1 VIDALRN
8 SVAHV
13 FVDHLDTPSLSDT
26 DEHHLSRVLRL
37 RDGESVTASD
47 GRGGWRSCVWADGT
61 LRASGDVVTVAA
73 PAQRIGVAFVPV
85 KGDRNEWSVQKLTE
99 IGVDDIILLAPT
111 RHSVVRWSDAD
122 KQLRKL
128 RVVAREAAMQS
139 RRVWLPSVS
148 GLVTLADAL
157 AVPGAAVADPA
168 ASPATPASPAAPA
181 SPATQGAAP
190 ASPATPNL
198 ASPVLIVV
206 GPEGGFDDDE
216 IPANVARVSLGD
228 TILRAETATLVAA
241 TLLAAR
247 RSAAGGAALHASAS
261 PVKGAS

>member
-139 RRVWLPSVS
+139 RRVWLPAVS

-157 AVPGAAVADPA
+157 AMPGAAVADPA
-168 ASPATPASPAAPA
+168 A

-261 PVKGAS
+261 PAKGAS

>member
-1 VIDALRN
+1 MIDALRN

-13 FVDHLDTPSLSDT
+13 FVDYLEAPSLSDT

-61 LRASGDVVTVAA
+61 LRASGDVVTVEA

-99 IGVDDIILLAPT
+99 IGVDDIILLATT

-139 RRVWLPSVS
+139 RRVWLPAVS
-148 GLVTLADAL
+148 GLVSLLDAL
-157 AVPGAAVADPA
+157 AMPGAAVADPA
-168 ASPATPASPAAPA
+168 ASPAA
-181 SPATQGAAP
+181 
-190 ASPATPNL
+190 PNL
-198 ASPVLIVV
+198 ASPALIVV

-216 IPANVARVSLGD
+216 IPANVPRVSLGD

-247 RSAAGGAALHASAS
+247 RSAVGGAALHASAS
-261 PVKGAS
+261 PAKGAS